1 MLFPLEEHGIE
12 RWHLNKIWEYPE
24 IVTELDKIMG
34 IDIQDLQENKLSVT
48 LTVLE
53 LIDQIEDK
61 EIRNSA
67 NRLLQL
73 FIDIRTRYGN

>member
-1 MLFPLEEHGIE
+1 M
-12 RWHLNKIWEYPE
+12 
-24 IVTELDKIMG
+24 
-34 IDIQDLQENKLSVT
+34 DIQNLQENKLSVE

-73 FIDIRTRYGN
+73 FIDMSKIG